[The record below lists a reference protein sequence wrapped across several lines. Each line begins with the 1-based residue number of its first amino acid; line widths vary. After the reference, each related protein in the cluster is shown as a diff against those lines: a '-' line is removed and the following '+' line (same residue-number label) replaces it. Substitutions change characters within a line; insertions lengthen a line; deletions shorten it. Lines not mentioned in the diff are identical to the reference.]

1 MAARRILL
9 ILAAIL
15 FLTPGSLYANSLNF
29 TFTGGLVV
37 ISTGL
42 VATPG
47 SGIISNNP
55 VNSIPGG
62 QQAVAS
68 TLNSIFAVPSGLTSF
83 GPGSLGSVLFSTGT
97 VIQGSEVTGQFTFN
111 PGGGITVTAN
121 GGGLGGVVAPGAT
134 LFSGM
139 FSGITSFIN
148 SNPTPFSYPALWTL
162 SGLVTTNALSAPML
176 AALGIP
182 YLPAGNFVSLQIDVA
197 LSLQGGGIQSGQIT
211 LVPEPGSLVLA
222 GTGLVSLA
230 GVLRR
235 RLKKS

>member
-83 GPGSLGSVLFSTGT
+83 TGNLGSVMFTTGT
-97 VIQGSEVTGQFTFN
+97 VIQGSKATGQFTFN
-111 PGGGITVTAN
+111 PGGGVSVTAN
-121 GGGLGGVVAPGAT
+121 AAGLGGVVAPGAT
-134 LFSGM
+134 LFSGF
-139 FSGITSFIN
+139 FSGVTSFT
-148 SNPTPFSYPALWTL
+148 NPTPFNLNSAWTL
-162 SGLVTTNALSAPML
+162 SGLVTTNSLSAPML

-182 YLPAGNFVSLQIDVA
+182 FLPGGNFVSLQIDVA
-197 LSLQGGGIQSGQIT
+197 FKLQGGGITSGQIT
-211 LVPEPGSLVLA
+211 LVPEPGTLVLA